1 MDKAVMIVCGLFGIV
16 AVLFLALIVSLIFGI
31 IQHKANQMMEE
42 SERKC

>member
-16 AVLFLALIVSLIFGI
+16 AVLFLSLIVSLIFGI